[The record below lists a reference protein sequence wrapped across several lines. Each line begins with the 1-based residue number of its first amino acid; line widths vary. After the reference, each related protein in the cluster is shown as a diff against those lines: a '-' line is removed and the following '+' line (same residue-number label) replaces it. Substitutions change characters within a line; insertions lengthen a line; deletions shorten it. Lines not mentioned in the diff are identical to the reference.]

1 MDIEHLTK
9 TQIVLLVLLV
19 SFVTSMATGI
29 VTVSLMDQ
37 APQGMTYTINRI
49 IEQSAEAVTGMVTE
63 DIKETDQTQTIS
75 GTKTVADVVAEASPS
90 LVRVYT
96 QPVEGEGVYVGL
108 GVVAFDTQTVVTTV
122 SGIVSDATYSI
133 QFSDSTRVSARV
145 RLMDSVSG
153 ISVLALSLSEGG
165 VSPLPIRLVTE
176 SNLRLGQALMLL
188 GGKESV
194 ELATG
199 LLTAIPEGGLL
210 GTNITAGTRFVG
222 GPALTSSGSCAG
234 VVSVAEGAVSVV
246 PFSHISALLEAPTA
260 E

>member
-49 IEQSAEAVTGMVTE
+49 IEKSAEAVTGMVTE
-63 DIKETDQTQTIS
+63 DVKETDQTQTIS

-96 QPVEGEGVYVGL
+96 PVVEGGEEYAGL

-122 SGIVSDATYSI
+122 PGIVSDTVYSVHL
-133 QFSDSTRVSARV
+133 SDGSRVSATV
-145 RLMDSVSG
+145 RLTDSVSG
-153 ISVLALSLSEGG
+153 ISILTLSLPEGG
-165 VSPLPIRLVTE
+165 VLPSAIRLTTE
-176 SNLRLGQALMLL
+176 TNLRLGQALMLL
-188 GGKESV
+188 GGRDSV
-194 ELATG
+194 ELVTG
-199 LLTAIPEGGLL
+199 LLTAIPEEGLL

-234 VVSVAEGAVSVV
+234 IVSVV
-246 PFSHISALLEAPTA
+246 EGVVSIVPFSRISALLETSAA